1 MNTVDTGQY
10 LDLGGLSSLRHDARQ
25 TPNDAE
31 TLRKVAEQ
39 FESLF
44 VHMLLKSQRAANLGD
59 PLFDSNALDTYRDM
73 QDQQMSMELSKQGG
87 FGLADM
93 LVQQLGKYIAPSPEA
108 DIDPQTA
115 APARFPGVVDAGTVT
130 PLVDLDATGPA
141 VLPTS
146 NSAAQVDAGAGFEIS
161 EWPVRAAGQPPA
173 SVAPSSADTAV
184 LAAAPIT
191 PVAHRPLAAS
201 STLAYRVEA
210 ATDRSERE
218 PLRWQSPEQFVQDVL
233 PHAKAAAEKI
243 GVDPRLLVAQAALE
257 TGWGQHVPQSDET
270 AGYNLFGIKAD
281 HRWDGNRVAWNT
293 LEHDGVEFIPT
304 RAQFRA
310 YEGLGDAINDYADFI
325 QGNPRYQDAIAESA
339 NPDAYIQALQRA
351 GYATDPNYADKV
363 MRIYHGDR
371 LNAAVANG

>member
-93 LVQQLGKYIAPSPEA
+93 LVQQLGKYIAPSPDA

-130 PLVDLDATGPA
+130 PLVDLDAMGPA
-141 VLPTS
+141 VL
-146 NSAAQVDAGAGFEIS
+146 
-161 EWPVRAAGQPPA
+161 
-173 SVAPSSADTAV
+173 
-184 LAAAPIT
+184 
-191 PVAHRPLAAS
+191 
-201 STLAYRVEA
+201 LAYRVEA

-325 QGNPRYQDAIAESA
+325 QGNPRYQVSV
-339 NPDAYIQALQRA
+339 LR
-351 GYATDPNYADKV
+351 
-363 MRIYHGDR
+363 
-371 LNAAVANG
+371 